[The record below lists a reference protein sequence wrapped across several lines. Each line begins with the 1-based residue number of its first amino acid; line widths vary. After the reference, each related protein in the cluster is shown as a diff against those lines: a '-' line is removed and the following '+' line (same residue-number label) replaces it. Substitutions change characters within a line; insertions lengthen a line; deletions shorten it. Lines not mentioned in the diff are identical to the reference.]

1 MQDLDM
7 EFGFVDEDEL
17 SLGDTDFE
25 NRIVST
31 SYGAGDE
38 AEVSLRPRR
47 MEEYIGQDKAKENL
61 TVYIEAAKMR
71 GDSLDHVLLYGPP
84 GLGKT
89 TLSGII
95 AAEMGVNLRVTS
107 GPAIEKQGDLA
118 ALLTN
123 LNQGDVLFIDEIHRL
138 PRTVEEILYPA
149 MEDFALDIIIGK
161 GPAARSIRI
170 DLPKFTLI
178 GATTRAGQL
187 TTPLRDRFG
196 VLLKLELYTP
206 EQLAEIVKRS
216 ASILGIPVS
225 EDGALEI
232 ASRSRGTPRI
242 ANRLLKRVRDFAM
255 VQGKTEIDETVAM
268 YALDRLEIDELGL
281 DNTDRRMMEA
291 IIQFYGGGPVGLD
304 TLAATIGEE
313 AITIEDVY
321 EPYLL
326 QLGFIQRTPRG
337 RYVTRLAYEHL
348 GLKPPL
354 SKQSK
359 EANDQLKFFEESGSG
374 DS

>member
-1 MQDLDM
+1 MQDFDM
-7 EFGFVDEDEL
+7 DFGFSDESFER
-17 SLGDTDFE
+17 GDTDYE

-31 SYGAGDE
+31 SYEVGDE

-47 MEEYIGQDKAKENL
+47 MDEYIGQDKAKENL

-71 GDSLDHVLLYGPP
+71 NDSLDHVLLYGPP

-149 MEDFALDIIIGK
+149 MEDYALDIIIGK

-206 EQLAEIVKRS
+206 EQLSEIVKRS
-216 ASILGIPVS
+216 AAILGIPVS

-255 VQGKTEIDETVAM
+255 VQGKAEIDETVAM
-268 YALDRLEIDELGL
+268 FALDRLEIDELGL

-291 IIQFYGGGPVGLD
+291 IINFYGGGPVGLD

-321 EPYLL
+321 EPYLM

-337 RYVTRLAYEHL
+337 RCVTRLAYEHL
-348 GLKPPL
+348 GLKPPAPR
-354 SKQSK
+354 QTR
-359 EANDQLKFFEESGSG
+359 EANEQLKFFEENGES
-374 DS
+374 

>member
-1 MQDLDM
+1 MLEEQ
-7 EFGFVDEDEL
+7 EF
-17 SLGDTDFE
+17 DFE

-31 SYGAGDE
+31 GYSPEDSDIDA
-38 AEVSLRPRR
+38 SLRPKTLSD
-47 MEEYIGQDKAKENL
+47 YVGQDKAKENL
-61 TVYIEAAKMR
+61 KVYIEAAKMR
-71 GDSLDHVLLYGPP
+71 GESLDHVLLYGPP

-89 TLSGII
+89 TLSNII
-95 AAEMGVNLRVTS
+95 ANELGVNIRITS

-123 LNQGDVLFIDEIHRL
+123 LNKGDVLFIDEIHRL
-138 PRTVEEILYPA
+138 SRSVEEILYPA
-149 MEDFALDIIIGK
+149 MEDYALDIIIGK

-206 EQLAEIVKRS
+206 EELALIVRRS
-216 ASILGIPVS
+216 ASILGIAIT
-225 EDGALEI
+225 EDGSYEI

-255 VQGKTEIDETVAM
+255 VSGKDTIDSEIAG
-268 YALDRLEIDELGL
+268 YALNKLEIDELGL

-291 IIQFYGGGPVGLD
+291 IIKFYDGGPVGLD

-313 AITIEDVY
+313 AVTIEDVY
-321 EPYLL
+321 EPYLM
-326 QLGFIQRTPRG
+326 QLGFLSRTPRG
-337 RYVTRLAYEHL
+337 RCVTRLAYEHL
-348 GLKPPL
+348 GMRMPATPNKNGINNQVSLF
-354 SKQSK
+354 
-359 EANDQLKFFEESGSG
+359 DQN
-374 DS
+374 